1 MMVTAEPGCRHCR
14 LFTVLISLSFIA
26 GCSRYIDPNVPELIR
41 PYTEPEFGCEY
52 LLYRPS
58 SYDKQYGWPL
68 IVVCAGAFPDSPN
81 QRIRAW
87 TQHAEKFGFLVVSP
101 TLEGNRASW
110 LSSAAK
116 QIPEQRED
124 EKRILSTIRHIRAGQ
139 NVSDDRI
146 FIHGWSGGA
155 PVALRTGLRHPD
167 VFRAIALSQPR
178 FDEACLADTEALVD
192 RHQPVFV
199 HYDISDVIT
208 GRQGS
213 ECVEWL
219 RSHIENLLESPYGSV
234 RPDEMEP
241 AVEFFEDVVRKV
253 PWIRIRAI
261 PSESDHPLEVQFK
274 LRCSFEP
281 TCYRWSFGDGEVST
295 EAEPIHTYAEPGD
308 YVVSVSVDGSG
319 GREHTRSVLL
329 CVPEGVLT
337 NPVGLGDTGQPNS
350 EKP

>member
-1 MMVTAEPGCRHCR
+1 MMVTADSGYRRCH
-14 LFTVLISLSFIA
+14 LFTALISLSFVA
-26 GCSRYIDPNVPELIR
+26 GCSQYIDPNVPELIR
-41 PYTEPEFGCEY
+41 PYAEPEFGREY

-58 SYDKQYGWPL
+58 SYDKQYAWPL

-87 TQHAEKFGFLVVSP
+87 TQHAERSGFLVAAP

-124 EKRILSTIRHIRAGQ
+124 EKRILSTIRHIRAGH
-139 NVSDDRI
+139 NVSADRI

-167 VFRAIALSQPR
+167 VFRAIAVSQPR
-178 FDEACLADTEALVD
+178 FDEACLADTETLAD

-199 HYDISDVIT
+199 HYDVSDVIT
-208 GRQGS
+208 GKQGRG
-213 ECVEWL
+213 CVEWL
-219 RSHIENLLESPYGSV
+219 RSRLENLVDSPFGTA
-234 RPDEMEP
+234 RPDEMQP

-253 PWIRIRAI
+253 PWVRIRAI
-261 PSESDHPLEVQFK
+261 PGESGNPLEVWFK
-274 LRCSFEP
+274 LRCSFGP
-281 TCYRWSFGDGEVST
+281 TRYRWDSGDGEFSS
-295 EAEPIHTYAEPGD
+295 EAEPVHTYAEPGD

-329 CVPEGVLT
+329 SVPEGVLT
-337 NPVGLGDTGQPNS
+337 NVTADPGD
-350 EKP
+350 